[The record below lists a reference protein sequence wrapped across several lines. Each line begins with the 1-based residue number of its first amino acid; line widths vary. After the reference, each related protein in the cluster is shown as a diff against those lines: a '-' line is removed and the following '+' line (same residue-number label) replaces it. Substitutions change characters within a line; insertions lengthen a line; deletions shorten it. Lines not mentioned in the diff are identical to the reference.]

1 MWDTRVVAKTDDAIG
16 HYSVSCKFQN
26 VLDKREWAFL
36 GVYGPQSN
44 RERLLMWEELAGV
57 AGWWGTPWC
66 LGRDFNVVRFPTERL
81 GAELFTPGMHDFSD
95 FISSCGLMDISLEG
109 GSFAWSNNRDSAA
122 MSRLDRF
129 LYSADWED
137 FYPNITQRRLPR
149 LLSDHSPILLECGEF
164 VRGRRPFR
172 FENMWLKAEGFVD
185 QVKGWWESYKFSG
198 TLNFILAHKL
208 KALKSDLKKWN
219 EEVFGNVGQHKHN
232 LMRELNEFDLLAEGR
247 QLTAEERLGRTKLA
261 TDLEKA
267 ILRNNSISSLLIEG
281 ELSTD
286 LEAIS
291 NCITQFY
298 TNLFLEGEG
307 RLPLLDG
314 LEFSNISS
322 VDAVWL
328 DRPFD
333 EEEVLGVL
341 LGFNGD
347 KALGSGWFSI
357 LINGCP
363 SGFFPSS
370 RGLRQGDPLSP
381 LLFVIV
387 MEALSRMMDRMVGR
401 GLISGFSLSNEAD
414 QHLSVFTWFEAAFG
428 LKINL
433 GKSEMVPVGEVPFF
447 EELVGIL
454 GCHTASLPMKYLGLP
469 LGATY
474 KETSIWNPII
484 ERMEKHLAGWKRLYL
499 SKGGKVTLIK
509 STLSSLS
516 TYFLSLFPIPVR
528 DANRLEKLQREF
540 LWCEMGESTKFH
552 LVIDAKYG
560 SMWGGWCLD
569 IVRGSY
575 GLSLW
580 KNIHKDWP
588 SFSKALSFE
597 VGDGAK
603 AASVADVLSFRHG
616 VLHWDLSFSRHMQD
630 WELESLASFM
640 ELIYSLSLS
649 GLGDDKPWR
658 ERNARHFEDLERTI
672 LELKLFFFQTLYDWI
687 ISKKVGH
694 HLDLVVG
701 ISMEGD
707 DELLADMD
715 VKEAP
720 KRDEWMTTLPPERK
734 PGGMPMQS
742 TTFSKNSK
750 EGRGDTSVWTD
761 TPSERAQKAKTN
773 YLEAYNEAAALASNV
788 EEKNRK
794 SSDADLVDK
803 YNKQRRSKSLVQKHQ
818 EDGASRSK
826 KKSNSKSKQKPEKE
840 EWVGQHPWKPW
851 DREKDL
857 TAGRKSVNL
866 DPENMGQ
873 GLTSRFSSGNFQ
885 RNFL

>member
-66 LGRDFNVVRFPTERL
+66 LGRDFNVVRFPTERGVALL
-81 GAELFTPGMHDFSD
+81 GQIIGIVQLCLVWID
-95 FISSCGLMDISLEG
+95 SCI
-109 GSFAWSNNRDSAA
+109 
-122 MSRLDRF
+122 RL
-129 LYSADWED
+129 DWED

-185 QVKGWWESYKFSG
+185 QVKGWWESYQFS
-198 TLNFILAHKL
+198 
-208 KALKSDLKKWN
+208 
-219 EEVFGNVGQHKHN
+219 
-232 LMRELNEFDLLAEGR
+232 GR

-616 VLHWDLSFSRHMQD
+616 VLPWDLSFSRHMQD